1 MAHLG
6 STVCGNGIHYL
17 KTALYCN
24 SCVSNEI
31 FPRKMEVLRNILLL
45 CRHRILNL
53 RANFLHSLNGEEI
66 GYYTQKI
73 AIFPSPS

>member
-31 FPRKMEVLRNILLL
+31 FPAKWK
-45 CRHRILNL
+45 
-53 RANFLHSLNGEEI
+53 F
-66 GYYTQKI
+66 
-73 AIFPSPS
+73 